1 MEAVQAFE
9 LIGKRYVLLTRQTD
23 GSRYQLLI
31 LANPVEKFYYGDAV
45 TGYEFN
51 ITKIKEKIIAGTTKL
66 SDVCRD
72 MMTAPLA
79 SPSAGAIP
87 YSNPADTIPMSYLLP
102 VDGVDNSIKI
112 IVTGRHWG

>member
-1 MEAVQAFE
+1 M
-9 LIGKRYVLLTRQTD
+9 
-23 GSRYQLLI
+23 
-31 LANPVEKFYYGDAV
+31 
-45 TGYEFN
+45 
-51 ITKIKEKIIAGTTKL
+51 

-79 SPSAGAIP
+79 NPSAGAIP

-112 IVTGRHWG
+112 ENSDGTPIGADTCHSKVGTCKYCA